1 MASSK
6 KMAASP
12 LDPEDGPQRVGAFSA
27 HQLWVTPYKQNERYA
42 AGVYPTDSKGEDGL
56 AVWTKANRPIENTD
70 IVAWYTMGFH
80 HMPRAE
86 DWPVM
91 PVMWHDFVIR
101 PFDFFPQNRIVVFSE
116 ERDEFIHVPPFGF
129 VIVFRNERFR
139 CAALLRRT
147 RSFGPSRACA
157 RWRALNFPPFNNF

>member
-6 KMAASP
+6 KMAASL
-12 LDPEDGPQRVGAFSA
+12 LDPEDGPQRVGAFCA

-56 AVWTKANRPIENTD
+56 AVWTKTNRPIENTD

-86 DWPVM
+86 DWPVT
-91 PVMWHDFVIR
+91 PVMWHGLVIR
-101 PFDFFPQNRIVVFSE
+101 PFDFFPQNPV
-116 ERDEFIHVPPFGF
+116 
-129 VIVFRNERFR
+129 
-139 CAALLRRT
+139 
-147 RSFGPSRACA
+147 
-157 RWRALNFPPFNNF
+157 LNLPAMP